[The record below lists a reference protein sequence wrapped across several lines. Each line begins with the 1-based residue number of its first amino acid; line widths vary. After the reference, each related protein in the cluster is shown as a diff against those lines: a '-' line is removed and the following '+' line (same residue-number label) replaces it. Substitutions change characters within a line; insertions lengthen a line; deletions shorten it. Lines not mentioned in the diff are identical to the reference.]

1 MIEAAKYIEFSK
13 ACSIRMT
20 KMYSTSFST
29 GVRLFDPEFREPI
42 CSIYGFVRL
51 ADEIV
56 DTFFETD
63 QEKMILDF
71 EKDTFNAI
79 ESGWS
84 ANPVLQAFQW
94 VVNTYK
100 IPGDLVHSFLESMKM
115 DLNLRSCD
123 QSAYQK
129 YIYGSAE
136 VVGLMCLRVF
146 LNGDDEKYITLASSA
161 RKLGSAFQKI
171 NFLRDIK
178 SDFIDRGRI
187 YFPGIQIITF
197 SQEQKKAIESEI
209 RTELEEGLKGIKC
222 LPQGVKTG
230 VFLAYTYFD
239 SLLAKI
245 EKHTPEQITQ
255 QRFRINNVFKLYLLV
270 LSLIKV
276 RFNLL

>member
-1 MIEAAKYIEFSK
+1 MIEAARYMEFSK

-20 KMYSTSFST
+20 KMYSTSFSA

-71 EKDTFNAI
+71 ERDTFDAI
-79 ESGWS
+79 ECGWS

-100 IPGDLVHSFLESMKM
+100 IPTDLVYSFLESMKM
-115 DLNLRSCD
+115 DLYLKSYD
-123 QSAYQK
+123 SITYQK

-146 LNGDDEKYITLASSA
+146 LKGDDEKYMALSDSA

-178 SDFIDRGRI
+178 SDFMERGRM
-187 YFPGIQIITF
+187 YFPGIQMITF
-197 SQEQKKAIESEI
+197 NQEQKKAIESEI
-209 RTELEEGLKGIKC
+209 RTELDEGLKGIKC

-230 VFLAYTYFD
+230 VYLAYSYFD
-239 SLLAKI
+239 SLLFKI

-255 QRFRINNVFKLYLLV
+255 QRFRINNMYKMYLLI
-270 LSLIKV
+270 LCLIKV